1 MRVRRATLADIPAML
16 ALKAELAVDRADAG
30 GARAG
35 FLLGSDAAGYAARIL
50 GASTFLVEDG
60 ALVGFAIALPDAA
73 FRASDVWARRDAV
86 VWDEDPGALLDRPIA
101 YVDQLAVRGGGPG
114 ARRWGAAVALRAAL
128 DALPPGG
135 ALVATTVEAPL
146 LNLAAVPYLRRVGAR
161 RFGQID
167 EDYPGI
173 GAIRSAVWA
182 APAEAVSARMAAPR
196 GLAEAWVVAAV
207 RQA

>member
-1 MRVRRATLADIPAML
+1 MNPVGLLRSWVLAYAEAHERSAAHARRAP
-16 ALKAELAVDRADAG
+16 R
-30 GARAG
+30 G
-35 FLLGSDAAGYAARIL
+35 FRLDAAR
-50 GASTFLVEDG
+50 
-60 ALVGFAIALPDAA
+60 PDAA

-146 LNLAAVPYLRRVGAR
+146 VNLAAVPYLRRVGAR

-182 APAEAVSARMAAPR
+182 APAEAVYARMAAPR